1 MDAHAATPQPNPA
14 SSGGRSRLPFGRPGP
29 RLVVSWLIIAI
40 ALALALGVYSG
51 ILGGAWI
58 DAVARWTAR
67 WSSGMLNAIGFE
79 TTVTGTILSSDSF
92 AVNVVTECTSIG
104 PLLLF
109 LGAVAAH
116 RTSLKN
122 KLYGAGLGIVILTGV
137 NLVRIA
143 SLFWIGSVWPQHLGI
158 AHLLIWQSAMI
169 LLAIV
174 LWLYWADRFADARQ
188 S

>member
-1 MDAHAATPQPNPA
+1 MDALASTPKSDTAP
-14 SSGGRSRLPFGRPGP
+14 GGPFRLPPLGRPGP
-29 RLVVSWLIIAI
+29 RLVASWLIIA
-40 ALALALGVYSG
+40 ASLALALGVYSG

-58 DAVARWTAR
+58 DAVARWTAN
-67 WSSGMLNAIGFE
+67 WSSAMLNAIGFE
-79 TTVTGTILSSDSF
+79 TTVNGTILASDSF

-116 RTSLKN
+116 GAPVKS
-122 KLYGAGLGIVILTGV
+122 KLIGAGLGIVVLTGV
-137 NLVRIA
+137 NLVRIV
-143 SLFWIGSVWPQHLGI
+143 SLFWIGSIWPQHLGV

-174 LWLYWADRFADARQ
+174 LWLYWADRFAGARQ